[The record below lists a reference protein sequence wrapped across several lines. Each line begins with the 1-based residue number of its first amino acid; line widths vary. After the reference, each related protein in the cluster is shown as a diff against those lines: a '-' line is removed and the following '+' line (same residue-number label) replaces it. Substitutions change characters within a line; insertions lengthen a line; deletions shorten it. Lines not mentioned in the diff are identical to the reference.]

1 MTLHSLRDR
10 TLGVIPIRL
19 ALGLLLLLAA
29 RVAGA
34 PRTGALLAFV
44 SGLVAITFLLFND
57 PRARFRPT
65 SAEPEELPP
74 NARVAPLWRQA
85 LAATLPSTVGLTVLA
100 LITLIPQPTLTALL
114 AGVCAGLGV
123 AAALSIP
130 RIDPALY
137 VDPKSEIL
145 YCREAHAGRR
155 LTT

>member
-1 MTLHSLRDR
+1 VTVHSLRDR

-29 RVAGA
+29 RFAGA

-44 SGLVAITFLLFND
+44 SGLIAITFLLFND

-65 SAEPEELPP
+65 GAEPAELPP
-74 NARVAPLWRQA
+74 NTRVAPLWHQA

-100 LITLIPQPTLTALL
+100 LVTLIPQPTLTALL

-123 AAALSIP
+123 AAALSVP
-130 RIDPALY
+130 GIDPALY

-145 YCREAHAGRR
+145 YRR
-155 LTT
+155 SAASGPHITT